1 MSTFS
6 NSFRSSVL
14 LTCAATVAI
23 SSVQNK
29 AMETF
34 RNLNPEQK
42 KFVAFAVGASALV
55 GGAAVVFG
63 NYFLRSGVK
72 VNNEI
77 LSLEKMGA
85 SDSLV
90 TGQFK
95 KVTKHLGEKR
105 RENQKKNLA
114 PSSKEQDILLQT
126 YEVFAEKIE
135 NFIEVEGNSKRPQ
148 WGSPQ
153 SQAEIESKA
162 GTVLQCL
169 RTIIANKKKS
179 NMEKP
184 RTPSIR
190 SRCGS
195 LGSNDKA
202 PNFAKERHTKPEDTL
217 VPGSGHGE
225 SRFGAQ
231 NTRGTATCQTP
242 PPAAK
247 DGREKTRHVE
257 NKEKEKKKTNQDMSR
272 FTEHNEGNVKGGGRF
287 EPNTADT
294 SKASSSIGART
305 ECELTRHEAK
315 NKGKNPGEESTLNP
329 FGKNKTAIDTNM
341 DKTGGKGMG
350 SIQPVPTN
358 VTNPVATPGGAPGS
372 VVSNAGGDAY

>member
-85 SDSLV
+85 SDSLAI
-90 TGQFK
+90 GQFK

-114 PSSKEQDILLQT
+114 PSSKDILLQT

-153 SQAEIESKA
+153 SKAEIESKA

-184 RTPSIR
+184 RTPLTR

-195 LGSNDKA
+195 LGSNDNA
-202 PNFAKERHTKPEDTL
+202 PDFAKKRHTKTEDTL
-217 VPGSGHGE
+217 VPGSGHEE

-257 NKEKEKKKTNQDMSR
+257 NKEKEKDMSR

-287 EPNTADT
+287 GNETA
-294 SKASSSIGART
+294 GERT
-305 ECELTRHEAK
+305 ERELARNEAK
-315 NKGKNPGEESTLNP
+315 NKGKNPGGGTRFETPPIAPVNSTP
-329 FGKNKTAIDTNM
+329 PA
-341 DKTGGKGMG
+341 
-350 SIQPVPTN
+350 PTN
-358 VTNPVATPGGAPGS
+358 VMHPVATSGGAPGS
-372 VVSNAGGDAY
+372 VVSNAGGDATNPTTTTTLTAPSIVDL